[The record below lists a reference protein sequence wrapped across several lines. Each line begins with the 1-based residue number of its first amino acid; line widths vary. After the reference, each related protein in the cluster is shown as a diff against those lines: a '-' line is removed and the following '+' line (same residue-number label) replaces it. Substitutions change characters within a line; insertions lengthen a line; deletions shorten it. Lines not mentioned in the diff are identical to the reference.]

1 VTTRLLI
8 LESPAERVT
17 LSIYGFSPTADQK
30 PILTP
35 HLHTAVELEKE
46 DWGWLHSWAG
56 GIPSLLDL
64 LNDDTP
70 PSTRDKALDTLD
82 LFTDIETILPQIL
95 DHPTALPFLLSL
107 PSYPAQPLLYRLY
120 ADPTYALHPNLRHH
134 LPHSHSL
141 KKLVQGGRKEA
152 WGNLRLGRGALAI
165 LAEGSGED
173 LLAIR
178 KGTGRSNLSS
188 LMEHTQLSATGDD
201 QESRRS
207 LELALDI
214 LDTPSLYDDPI
225 AISYLA
231 QPLPGL
237 AVISRTRGSKRMLN
251 IPSSRNRQVVKSLL
265 EESTATVDGQSRWP
279 AASALAQP
287 YLEQLNPSD
296 PLRTAFTD
304 SQRDQADLSSPFPD
318 TLDGRRLSRLSHG
331 LSRSSRSPADSVPPQ
346 VAISSIHHE
355 STPAE
360 LLSIIAPHLLQT
372 ISTAP
377 IPPLGIPSILNP
389 TPESQAS
396 AWAGKVYSS
405 HEFRDREREREKE
418 NMGRGIAAGLGR
430 GLSAGRVGIMGAA
443 MGARPASRH
452 VDEYA

>member
-152 WGNLRLGRGALAI
+152 WRNLRLGRGALAI

-251 IPSSRNRQVVKSLL
+251 IPSSRNRQVVK
-265 EESTATVDGQSRWP
+265 RWM
-279 AASALAQP
+279 ASP
-287 YLEQLNPSD
+287 V
-296 PLRTAFTD
+296 
-304 SQRDQADLSSPFPD
+304 
-318 TLDGRRLSRLSHG
+318 GRQHRLS
-331 LSRSSRSPADSVPPQ
+331 
-346 VAISSIHHE
+346 
-355 STPAE
+355 
-360 LLSIIAPHLLQT
+360 
-372 ISTAP
+372 
-377 IPPLGIPSILNP
+377 LNP
-389 TPESQAS
+389 TSSSSIPPTHFAPHSQIPSEIKRIYHHLSQIHSTVDVSLACPMPS
-396 AWAGKVYSS
+396 LAL
-405 HEFRDREREREKE
+405 
-418 NMGRGIAAGLGR
+418 LGR
-430 GLSAGRVGIMGAA
+430 QQTVFHLKSLSALSTTNPPPPNYSPSSPLTFSKQSRPPLSHHWEYPPSSTPHQRVKHQHGQGKSTRHTSSGIVSGKGRRRIWDLESRRDCGGVCRLEEWELWELRWGRDLLVGMWMNMLNVI
-443 MGARPASRH
+443 
-452 VDEYA
+452 